1 MVTALQGFAVTNLI
15 RGENSFAQSF
25 VQTSQLS
32 AGPNFELQFFNTQ
45 NAVLDQ
51 LNEQVTEIQN
61 GINTDGATAL
71 LKVKIAQLETSG
83 ERITDYKN
91 TTDIKAKKIDAAIEY
106 IVELE
111 ALATAGD
118 SSAFEERLALLHK
131 TLEKTPS
138 PTYES
143 FGTNDRFRKTKFE
156 SLTAIE
162 GFNTNGFSTQQNIDD
177 ARAMLTEMK
186 QKLNVSK
193 SLVGINA
200 DIAFTKQ
207 TSNQSRILEVRSGI
221 FKIETAAQTAATRDI
236 NEKQEL
242 YSQILTVISLAFD
255 ASQEFTNYISQTI
268 NFEQK
273 TPAGSIM
280 NLFS

>member
-1 MVTALQGFAVTNLI
+1 MVGALQGFAVTNLI

-25 VQTSQLS
+25 VQASQLS

-61 GINTDGATAL
+61 GINTKGATAL
-71 LKVKIAQLETSG
+71 LNVKIAELETNG
-83 ERITDYKN
+83 ERITEFKT
-91 TTDIKAKKIDAAIEY
+91 TTDTKSKKIEAAIEY
-106 IVELE
+106 ITELE
-111 ALATAGD
+111 ALATAGNASEFD
-118 SSAFEERLALLHK
+118 AKMALLHR

-138 PTYES
+138 PTYEA

-162 GFNTNGFSTQQNIDD
+162 GFNNNGFSTQQDIDD
-177 ARAMLTEMK
+177 ARALLSTMK
-186 QKLNVSK
+186 NKLNVSK
-193 SLVGINA
+193 ALVDINA
-200 DIAFTKQ
+200 DIAFTMQ
-207 TSNQSRILEVRSGI
+207 TSNQGRILEVRSGI
-221 FKIETAAQTAATRDI
+221 FEIETAAQTAATREI
-236 NEKQEL
+236 TEKQEL

-255 ASQEFTNYISQTI
+255 ASQEFTNYISQTV
-268 NFEQK
+268 NFEPK
-273 TPAGSIM
+273 TPAGSVM